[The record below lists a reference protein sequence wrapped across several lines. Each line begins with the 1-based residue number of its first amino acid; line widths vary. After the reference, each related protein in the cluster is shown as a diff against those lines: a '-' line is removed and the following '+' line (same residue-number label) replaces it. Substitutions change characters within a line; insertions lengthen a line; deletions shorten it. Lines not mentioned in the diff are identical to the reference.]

1 MIDLD
6 HFKELNDTLGH
17 HAGDR
22 VLAQLGPRIRTAL
35 RTGDHV
41 ARLGGDEF
49 AVLLPGA
56 GAADGA
62 GERIAAALSERFTV
76 EGIELQIA
84 ASIGV
89 ALFPEHGHDAETLL
103 QRADVAM
110 YQAKHR
116 RSGTEFYARE
126 RDLHTP
132 RAAAADRR
140 AARRGRRQDP

>member
-1 MIDLD
+1 QASTDELTGLPNRRWFDRELRRAIDHARERREELALLVIDLD

-22 VLAQLGPRIRTAL
+22 VLAQLGARIRTAL
-35 RTGDHV
+35 RGDDHV

-62 GERIAAALSERFTV
+62 GERIAEALSARFSV

-84 ASIGV
+84 ARIGV
-89 ALFPEHGHDAETLL
+89 PLYP
-103 QRADVAM
+103 
-110 YQAKHR
+110 
-116 RSGTEFYARE
+116 
-126 RDLHTP
+126 HTG
-132 RAAAADRR
+132 A
-140 AARRGRRQDP
+140 